1 MSRKCRATRVQSA
14 PPLYAESKNDSK
26 RLAPSLAP
34 PMIGPMIVPA
44 PADELPQSPPETAVS
59 AANEAWNGPT
69 PFVAEDVAGHR
80 IEVISSGEAR
90 LKRVLEL
97 LADAETSINIIMY
110 IFVDDV
116 AGRQICQALI
126 AAAER
131 GVRVRL
137 IIDSFGSAK
146 LSNIY
151 YEPLKQAGG
160 EVIFFS
166 KKLRSS
172 YLIRNHQKLILIDDR
187 IAMTGGF
194 NLEHGY
200 LSDAGDDIWLDLGF
214 VIEGPTLKRAK
225 TWCDRLFAYTRDH
238 DGKLLKL
245 RRIIRRWPVGKGRV
259 RWLVGGPTER
269 LSPWTRILRKD
280 MIRAQ
285 KLTMA
290 MAYFSPGQLML
301 RRLGQIARHGE
312 AHFIM
317 SGKSDNPATM
327 GASRLLYGPLLKRGA
342 LISEFKQKM
351 LHMKLIIIDN
361 ITYIGT
367 ANFDVRSLFINV
379 ELMIRIEDSQFAA
392 QMRRLVGEIA
402 VHSQVITPD
411 LHKRRASLWTKIR
424 WSLSYLIVG
433 VMDYTVSRRLNFG
446 LEKRP
451 FSRRDSASD
460 V

>member
-1 MSRKCRATRVQSA
+1 MIE
-14 PPLYAESKNDSK
+14 LM
-26 RLAPSLAP
+26 LL
-34 PMIGPMIVPA
+34 PMASPTALQDPENAGDPAVTPTWDGPKA
-44 PADELPQSPPETAVS
+44 
-59 AANEAWNGPT
+59 
-69 PFVAEDVAGHR
+69 FVADDVAGHR

-90 LKRVLEL
+90 LHRL
-97 LADAETSINIIMY
+97 LRLIADARQSIAIIMY
-110 IFVDDV
+110 IFVNDA
-116 AGRQICQALI
+116 AGSQICQALV

-131 GVRVRL
+131 GVKVRL

-146 LSNIY
+146 LSNTY

-160 EVIFFS
+160 EVLFFS
-166 KKLRSS
+166 KKLRFS

-194 NLEHGY
+194 NLEQGY

-214 VIEGPTLKRAK
+214 VIEGPSVKRAK
-225 TWCDRLFAYTRDH
+225 SWCDKLYAYTRDH

-245 RRIIRRWPVGKGRV
+245 RRIIRRWPVGRGPIT
-259 RWLVGGPTER
+259 WLVGGPTER
-269 LSPWTRILRKD
+269 LSPWTRTLRKD
-280 MIRAQ
+280 MVRAK

-290 MAYFSPGQLML
+290 MAYFSPGQLTL
-301 RRLGQIARHGE
+301 RKLGQIAHHGE

-317 SGKSDNPATM
+317 AGKSDNPATM

-342 LISEFKQKM
+342 LISEFEQKM

-379 ELMIRIEDSQFAA
+379 ELMIRIDNSDFADK
-392 QMRRLVGEIA
+392 MRRLVGEIA

-411 LHKRRASLWTKIR
+411 LHKRRASLWTKFR

-451 FSRRDSASD
+451 FSRRSKAPEP
-460 V
+460 